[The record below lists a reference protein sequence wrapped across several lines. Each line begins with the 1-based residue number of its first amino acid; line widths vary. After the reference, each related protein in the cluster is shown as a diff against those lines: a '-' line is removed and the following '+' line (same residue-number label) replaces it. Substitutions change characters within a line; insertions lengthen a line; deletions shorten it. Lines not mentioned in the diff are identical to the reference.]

1 MRTSFALIAG
11 LGLLLTA
18 CGQAQTGGSG
28 MSSSPTTPPLT
39 PSTPMSA
46 GVPGAG
52 TGLNTPIEGSNSRPP
67 QPGMGVPSAGTG
79 LNAPA
84 EGSSSRP
91 PRPGR
96 GVPAAGTGL
105 NAPVQGQ
112 SDVGLDRQIT
122 RP

>member
-11 LGLLLTA
+11 LGLILAA
-18 CGQAQTGGSG
+18 CGQAQTGRGG
-28 MSSSPTTPPLT
+28 MSSAPTTPPLT

-52 TGLNTPIEGSNSRPP
+52 TGTISPIEGSNSQPPRP
-67 QPGMGVPSAGTG
+67 GRGVPGAGTG
-79 LNAPA
+79 LNAPI
-84 EGSSSRP
+84 EGSDTRP

-96 GVPAAGTGL
+96 GVPAAGSGL
-105 NAPVQGQ
+105 NAPIQGQ